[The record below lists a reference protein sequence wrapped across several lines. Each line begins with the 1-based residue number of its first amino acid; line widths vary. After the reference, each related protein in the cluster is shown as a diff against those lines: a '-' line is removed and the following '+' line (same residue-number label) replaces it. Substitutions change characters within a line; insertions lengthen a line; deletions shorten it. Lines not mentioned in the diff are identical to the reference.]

1 MYLVYIE
8 GVRVTSTRKI
18 LSPAVA
24 LLSVVSSSFST
35 FPLLWLYLLYKQ
47 ERYRV
52 YDIISLAYFLYS
64 YYTFFFIDNGES
76 FVDVWSG
83 GPPGREESFCLL
95 KLLIADIIS
104 RRYIYE
110 VPVYDIKYVL
120 EYLYW
125 FLLGFYVAY
134 VVQLY
139 VWILTYFYVRQN
151 NI

>member
-1 MYLVYIE
+1 M
-8 GVRVTSTRKI
+8 
-18 LSPAVA
+18 
-24 LLSVVSSSFST
+24 
-35 FPLLWLYLLYKQ
+35 
-47 ERYRV
+47 
-52 YDIISLAYFLYS
+52 YS

-139 VWILTYFYVRQN
+139 VCILTYFYVRQN